1 MRISDKNMLNIR
13 ELAVDYGGIA
23 ALRKV
28 SLEVGENEIVSV
40 IGANGGGKTTLLR
53 SISGVLARVSGGID
67 FCGEDINGLPPHEIC
82 ARGLIQVPEGRQLFV
97 RMKVIENLQ
106 MGAYPAAARK
116 DLRRSLER
124 VFALF
129 PLLQER
135 QKQKAGSM
143 SGGEQ
148 QMLAI
153 ARALMSKPRLLML
166 DEPSEGLSPVL
177 TANVFATLRQL
188 QAQGLSILLVSQEV
202 AQSLG
207 LSERAYVLENGQIV
221 LQGKSS
227 DLLNAE
233 KVRES
238 YLGM

>member
-1 MRISDKNMLNIR
+1 MRTSGKNMLSIR

-53 SISGVLARVSGGID
+53 SISGVLARVSGRID
-67 FCGEDINGLPPHEIC
+67 FCGENINGLPPHEIC
-82 ARGLIQVPEGRQLFV
+82 GRGLIQVPEGRQLFL

-106 MGAYPAAARK
+106 MGAYQATARK

-129 PLLQER
+129 PVLKER

-238 YLGM
+238 YLGL

>member
-1 MRISDKNMLNIR
+1 MLSIG
-13 ELAVDYGGIA
+13 ELSVDYGGIP
-23 ALRKV
+23 ALKKV
-28 SLEVGENEIVSV
+28 SLEVGENEIVSL

-53 SISGVLARVSGGID
+53 SISGVLSQVTGKID
-67 FCGEDINGLPPHEIC
+67 FCGESIKGLPPHEIC
-82 ARGLIQVPEGRQLFV
+82 AKGLIQVPEGRQLFL
-97 RMKVIENLQ
+97 RMRVIENLEL
-106 MGAYPAAARK
+106 GAYPGAARK
-116 DLRRSLER
+116 DLQSSLER

-129 PLLQER
+129 PILEQR
-135 QKQKAGSM
+135 RKQKAGSM

-153 ARALMSKPRLLML
+153 GRALMSKPRLLML

-177 TANVFATLRQL
+177 TAGVFGTLRQL
-188 QAQGLSILLVSQEV
+188 REQGLSILLVSQEV

-207 LSERAYVLENGQIV
+207 LSTRAYVLENGQVV

-227 DLLNAE
+227 DLLQDG